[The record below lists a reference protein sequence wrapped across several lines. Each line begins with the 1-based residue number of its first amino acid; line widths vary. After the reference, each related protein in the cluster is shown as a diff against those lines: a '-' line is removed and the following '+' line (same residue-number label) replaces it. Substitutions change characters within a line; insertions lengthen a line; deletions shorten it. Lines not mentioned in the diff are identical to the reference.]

1 MRLFFLIIGGLSP
14 LSHEIWQMDYNNSFN
29 TCSLGFI
36 NFHMGFALDPKWPTV
51 LGNGATL
58 RCACVAPGDYGWK
71 VLSSADPEGK
81 KRKLSAELANGR
93 LAMSLGS
100 DSYMGMDGSNLL
112 HITTIF
118 GGINIH

>member
-1 MRLFFLIIGGLSP
+1 MAHGGREWRNVAFF
-14 LSHEIWQMDYNNSFN
+14 
-29 TCSLGFI
+29 
-36 NFHMGFALDPKWPTV
+36 
-51 LGNGATL
+51 
-58 RCACVAPGDYGWK
+58 PGDYGWK

-100 DSYMGMDGSNLL
+100 DSYMGMDGPKPIDLL